1 MSPEVVMQLIQF
13 DGGTRRVG
21 AGVMLCALL
30 VGAPSQGSAQQPVP
44 GPTQPP
50 ASSAP
55 GSVAV
60 AAYRLPTIALVQP
73 PGAATLPSDRPV
85 VVFRFAPG
93 EPNDPIDLAS
103 FAVTVDGRD
112 RTVAFQI
119 TSTEAWGSLA
129 GGDVAGGDSLLA
141 LGTHQLGARICSA
154 RGACGVLVTS
164 LMIVPSQIVAPPSHP
179 AAEGAA
185 ADSSN
190 SASFRRRHV
199 IDVILAAL
207 RKLLSP

>member
-1 MSPEVVMQLIQF
+1 MQLIRF
-13 DGGTRRVG
+13 HRGNSRVG

-30 VGAPSQGSAQQPVP
+30 AGAPSQGSAQQPVP
-44 GPTQPP
+44 VPTQ
-50 ASSAP
+50 SSP
-55 GSVAV
+55 SSVDGGIA
-60 AAYRLPTIALVQP
+60 ATAYRLPTIALVQP
-73 PGAATLPSDRPV
+73 AGAATLPSDRPV

-112 RTVAFQI
+112 RTRSFQV
-119 TSTEAWGSLA
+119 TGAEAWGSLV
-129 GGDVAGGDSLLA
+129 GDGTGRTDATLA
-141 LGTHQLGARICSA
+141 LGTHQIGARICSA

-164 LMIVPSQIVAPPSHP
+164 LTIVPSQLESQTSNP

-185 ADSSN
+185 ADSSS
-190 SASFRRRHV
+190 SASSRRRRV
-199 IDVILAAL
+199 LDAALAAL